1 MNGRLNLLLESGLA
15 VLMIAALFAVFVY
28 VPTEREMGIVQRIF
42 YFHVSSAIA
51 AFLGYAIVFVASIQY
66 LRTRRENWDSLALA
80 AAELGVVFSLI
91 VLISGPIWAKPIWGV
106 YWRWEPRL
114 TSMLITFTMYVAYL
128 MLRSYST
135 SSQEGTSRM
144 AAVMGIIAF
153 INVPF
158 VYFSVQL
165 WAPEQQLHPRSVELE
180 PQMVH
185 ARYICTAAVM
195 IFFLYLLKRRLEQEK
210 FALKLERLRTLI
222 GNSS

>member
-1 MNGRLNLLLESGLA
+1 MRSFSILFDAIVFGTILL
-15 VLMIAALFAVFVY
+15 ALYAVFMY
-28 VPTEREMGIVQRIF
+28 VPGERQMGAVQRIF
-42 YFHVSSAIA
+42 YFHVPAA
-51 AFLGYAIVFVASIQY
+51 MTAFLAYAFVFIASIQY
-66 LRTRRENWDSLALA
+66 LRTKEVRWDMVARIS
-80 AAELGVVFSLI
+80 AELGVLFSII
-91 VLISGPIWAKPIWGV
+91 VLMTGPLWAKPIWGV

-135 SSQEGTSRM
+135 SSQEGTSRI

-210 FALKLERLRTLI
+210 FVLRLERLRTLI
-222 GNSS
+222 GNPS